1 MGGATQAIVVLVA
14 HPASVVSGSA
24 AGVVV
29 PAMADDP
36 NLAPPPGD
44 DTSPAGDAARTVG
57 RGLLWLAIGVALL
70 VVLAGVFMLGPL
82 GLVIVVP
89 AVILI
94 WFVAGASSG
103 TPAAGA

>member
-1 MGGATQAIVVLVA
+1 MV
-14 HPASVVSGSA
+14 
-24 AGVVV
+24 
-29 PAMADDP
+29 DDP
-36 NLAPPPGD
+36 GPTAASTD
-44 DTSPAGDAARTVG
+44 DASPDGDAARTAG
-57 RGLLWLAIGVALL
+57 RGLLWLAIGVAIL

-82 GLVIVVP
+82 GLAIVVP

>member
-1 MGGATQAIVVLVA
+1 MADDLNLAGPPEDDTSQV
-14 HPASVVSGSA
+14 GSA
-24 AGVVV
+24 A
-29 PAMADDP
+29 
-36 NLAPPPGD
+36 
-44 DTSPAGDAARTVG
+44 RTAG
-57 RGLLWLAIGVALL
+57 RGLLWMVIGVAIL

-89 AVILI
+89 AVLLI